1 MIHADHVDLIKGG
14 IPGPGG
20 VWADFGSG
28 TGAFTSAL
36 AELIGPSGEIYSID
50 RDKHAL
56 GRQQH
61 ALEARFPS
69 AARPSVIYLHSDFTK
84 PLGLPTL
91 EGAVIANALHFQP
104 DAAIV
109 IGKLRAYLRPGGQFI
124 IVEYNIKRP
133 NPWVPH
139 PVPYQKWQII
149 AMDAGFAQ
157 THLIATRPSRTF
169 QEIYAAV
176 SINLDS

>member
-1 MIHADHVDLIKGG
+1 MIHADHVKLIKVG

-20 VWADFGSG
+20 VWADFGSS
-28 TGAFTSAL
+28 TGAFTCAL
-36 AELIGPSGEIYSID
+36 AELIGPDGEIYSID
-50 RDKHAL
+50 RDKNAL
-56 GRQQH
+56 SRQQH
-61 ALEARFPS
+61 SLEARFPS
-69 AARPSVIYLHSDFTK
+69 AARPTVHYLDCDFTK
-84 PLGLPTL
+84 PLDLPFL
-91 EGAVIANALHFQP
+91 DGGVIANALHFHP

-109 IGKLRAYLRPGGQFI
+109 TGQLRAYLRPGGQFI

-139 PVPYQKWQII
+139 PVPYQNWQKI